1 MHFFAI
7 KFFTKKSAM
16 DINMNELLAEQDAL
30 GWGPPEDSDDDS
42 EPPPTITLGNLL
54 ATAMARLAR
63 EMARKIALAGG

>member
-1 MHFFAI
+1 
-7 KFFTKKSAM
+7 
-16 DINMNELLAEQDAL
+16 MNELLAEQDAL